1 MVGRK
6 AILSQQLDSY
16 LLDYIVI
23 KGAKS
28 HKQITMPLTN
38 FCLKNNNI
46 ITDTVPTKSLE
57 TELYKLFSSMLL

>member
-23 KGAKS
+23 EGAKS
-28 HKQITMPLTN
+28 HKQITMPL
-38 FCLKNNNI
+38 F
-46 ITDTVPTKSLE
+46 D
-57 TELYKLFSSMLL
+57 